1 MSTRWG
7 IGGRCPPGSLV
18 IGRVMGCSFVV
29 VSVRALRGPQRKR
42 ILEKHRRQPSVHY
55 LSMSVVLPV
64 SSCAIPRPPVPASR
78 RPRRKNFLGFF
89 GSAAVAGPPA
99 TLCAITRASAANL
112 PGQARGGLGGVARP
126 PPALAV
132 LSGDGP
138 PRAVPRGRRHG

>member
-42 ILEKHRRQPSVHY
+42 ILEKLRRQPSVDY

-64 SSCAIPRPPVPASR
+64 SSCAIPPPPVPASR
-78 RPRRKNFLGFF
+78 RPRRKTFLGFLWL
-89 GSAAVAGPPA
+89 G
-99 TLCAITRASAANL
+99 
-112 PGQARGGLGGVARP
+112 RGGWSTGDPFAPSRGPRP
-126 PPALAV
+126 QTCLT
-132 LSGDGP
+132 
-138 PRAVPRGRRHG
+138 RHGEVS